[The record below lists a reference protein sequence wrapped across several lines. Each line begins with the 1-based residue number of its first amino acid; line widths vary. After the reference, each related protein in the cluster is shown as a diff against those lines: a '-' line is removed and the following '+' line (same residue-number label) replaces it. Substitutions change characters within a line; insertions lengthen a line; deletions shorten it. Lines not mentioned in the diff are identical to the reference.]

1 MVQATAVLSMPFPTS
16 SFVSTLPPVT
26 DALVKILTEH
36 GHSFNNRSRARI
48 CEGHVGEA
56 RLRFPW
62 IWTGAWDCRAGNNMN
77 RSLRLPIA
85 AQLRRGVASTWSAGH
100 INGAETFC
108 CPMMVFQPSVI
119 EWNQLAL
126 MRPHTTPWWSVI
138 LISGRNCTVALTSVV
153 GPPYCRGICM
163 YEQRTRG
170 STVSG
175 LEVPLWH
182 PSAVS
187 GGKVWFLV

>member
-100 INGAETFC
+100 HQWSWNLLLSHDGVPTFSDRMEPVSINETSYNS
-108 CPMMVFQPSVI
+108 MVKCDI
-119 EWNQLAL
+119 DIRKELY
-126 MRPHTTPWWSVI
+126 
-138 LISGRNCTVALTSVV
+138 SGIDLS
-153 GPPYCRGICM
+153 G
-163 YEQRTRG
+163 G
-170 STVSG
+170 STILPRNLYVRAAYKRKYCI
-175 LEVPLWH
+175 WI
-182 PSAVS
+182 
-187 GGKVWFLV
+187 GGSIMASLSSFRG